1 MVPLRATT
9 PVTFSVRCGAN
20 HKQGEKMKKAL
31 LVIDLQNDY
40 FPGGKFP
47 LWNTEATLCNIVQAI
62 SNAQAKK
69 IPLVIIQHIANPA
82 MGIAPFFN
90 QNTDGVKIHPAVLAS
105 APDAPVV
112 VKEFADSFVNTNLE
126 KTLSELGVTELLLCG
141 MMTQNCVTHTAISK
155 SAEKY
160 KVSILPDCCTTVSE
174 MIHNIALHAVST
186 RVPLVLAA
194 EAI

>member
-1 MVPLRATT
+1 MT
-9 PVTFSVRCGAN
+9 
-20 HKQGEKMKKAL
+20 KAL

-47 LWNTEATLCNIVQAI
+47 LWNTDVVLTNIEQAI
-62 SNAQAKK
+62 KAARTKG
-69 IPLVIIQHIANPA
+69 IAVIHIQHIANPK

-90 QNTDGVKIHPAVLAS
+90 QGTDGVNIHPRVLAA

-112 VKEFADSFVNTNLE
+112 VKEHADSFFGTKLE
-126 KTLSELGVTELLLCG
+126 ETLSGLGVDELLICG

-160 KVSILPDCCTTVSE
+160 KVTVLTDCCTTVDE
-174 MIHNIALHAVST
+174 MLHNIALHALST
-186 RVPLVLAA
+186 RVSLVPSKD
-194 EAI
+194 AI

>member
-1 MVPLRATT
+1 MT
-9 PVTFSVRCGAN
+9 
-20 HKQGEKMKKAL
+20 KAL

-47 LWNTEATLCNIVQAI
+47 LWNTAAVLSNIEQAI
-62 SNAQAKK
+62 KAARTKG
-69 IPLVIIQHIANPA
+69 IAVIHIQHIANPK

-90 QNTDGVKIHPAVLAS
+90 SGTDGVNIHPRVLAA

-112 VKEFADSFVNTNLE
+112 VKEYADSFFGTKLE
-126 KTLSELGVTELLLCG
+126 ETLSGLGVDELLICG

-160 KVSILPDCCTTVSE
+160 KVTVLTDCCTTVDE
-174 MIHNIALHAVST
+174 MLHNIALHALST
-186 RVPLVLAA
+186 RVSLVPSKD
-194 EAI
+194 AI